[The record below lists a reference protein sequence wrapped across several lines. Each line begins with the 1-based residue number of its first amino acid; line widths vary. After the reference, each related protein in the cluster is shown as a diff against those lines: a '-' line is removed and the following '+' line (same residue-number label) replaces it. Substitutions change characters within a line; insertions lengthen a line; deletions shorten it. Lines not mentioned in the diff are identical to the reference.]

1 MNLLDLILLGVGF
14 TAMVGGYRLGFLTR
28 TASWVG
34 MGLGLVASA
43 RSLPWLFEQFEHE
56 SPASLLMLG
65 GIVMLVGSFIG
76 QAVGVLVG
84 SRLRVNLPSAEWA
97 IADHAF
103 GALAAVVLLIP
114 AGVAASI
121 YLDMTAEPQAPGFG
135 RTVHPA
141 PPDQIIVHD
150 QAFNLVTL
158 ENPYRSLERT
168 DPEAFARHVA
178 AGREVYYQ
186 NCFYC
191 HGDLMQGRGPF
202 AHGLNPIPTNFQDP
216 GTIPMF
222 QESFLFWRISK
233 GGPGLPPEGG
243 PWESAMPAW
252 EKFLS
257 EEEMWNVILFLYDF
271 TETRPRARHE
281 TAMEE
286 LSARYPFFQ
295 RATIPAGTYKGLT
308 EDYQGLDVGSMHLV
322 AAEDAPED
330 LVYQVTRTLYENR
343 EKVVE
348 KHPAGRAITPGNVV
362 RDVGTPFHPGAER
375 YYREIGIWP

>member
-1 MNLLDLILLGVGF
+1 MKLLVILPVLL
-14 TAMVGGYRLGFLTR
+14 ALAALRFLPIR
-28 TASWVG
+28 VN
-34 MGLGLVASA
+34 
-43 RSLPWLFEQFEHE
+43 
-56 SPASLLMLG
+56 MLG
-65 GIVMLVGSFIG
+65 WMAAWLAGMWTILTFGFETPIPQSVVNLYLGIVLLALLAYS
-76 QAVGVLVG
+76 
-84 SRLRVNLPSAEWA
+84 SSDRERLAEVTGPLGRFTTERRFLPY
-97 IADHAF
+97 
-103 GALAAVVLLIP
+103 LAAVVLLVP

-141 PPDQIIVHD
+141 PPDQITVHD
-150 QAFNLVTL
+150 KAFDLVTL
-158 ENPYRSLERT
+158 ENPYRSLEQS
-168 DPEAFARHVA
+168 DPEGFRRHVA

-191 HGDLMQGRGPF
+191 HGDLMQGRGLF

-222 QESFLFWRISK
+222 QESFLFWRIAK

-286 LSARYPFFQ
+286 
-295 RATIPAGTYKGLT
+295 
-308 EDYQGLDVGSMHLV
+308 H
-322 AAEDAPED
+322 
-330 LVYQVTRTLYENR
+330 
-343 EKVVE
+343 
-348 KHPAGRAITPGNVV
+348 
-362 RDVGTPFHPGAER
+362 
-375 YYREIGIWP
+375 

>member
-1 MNLLDLILLGVGF
+1 MRLLVILPVLL
-14 TAMVGGYRLGFLTR
+14 ALAALRFLPIR
-28 TASWVG
+28 VN
-34 MGLGLVASA
+34 
-43 RSLPWLFEQFEHE
+43 
-56 SPASLLMLG
+56 MLG
-65 GIVMLVGSFIG
+65 WIAAWLAGMWTILTFGFETPIPQSVVNLYLGIVLLALLAYS
-76 QAVGVLVG
+76 
-84 SRLRVNLPSAEWA
+84 SSDRERLAQVTGPLGRFTTERRFLPY
-97 IADHAF
+97 
-103 GALAAVVLLIP
+103 LAAVVLLIP

-158 ENPYRSLERT
+158 ENPYRSLET
-168 DPEAFARHVA
+168 SDPEAFARHVA

-191 HGDLMQGRGPF
+191 HGDLMRGQGLF

-233 GGPGLPPEGG
+233 GAPGLPPEGG

-286 LSARYPFFQ
+286 
-295 RATIPAGTYKGLT
+295 
-308 EDYQGLDVGSMHLV
+308 H
-322 AAEDAPED
+322 
-330 LVYQVTRTLYENR
+330 
-343 EKVVE
+343 
-348 KHPAGRAITPGNVV
+348 
-362 RDVGTPFHPGAER
+362 
-375 YYREIGIWP
+375 